1 MTAKRPGI
9 SLIVASSLV
18 IAACGSDDAPTTGTT
33 PVSSGKTPSYK
44 AAKQACGASPSETLA
59 RSLGVSTV
67 DPTTIAEKY
76 AEQKAPVALRRDVEA
91 GCFAGLTK

>member
-44 AAKQACGASPSETLA
+44 AARGL
-59 RSLGVSTV
+59 
-67 DPTTIAEKY
+67 
-76 AEQKAPVALRRDVEA
+76 LRRPDQVRRF
-91 GCFAGLTK
+91 GS